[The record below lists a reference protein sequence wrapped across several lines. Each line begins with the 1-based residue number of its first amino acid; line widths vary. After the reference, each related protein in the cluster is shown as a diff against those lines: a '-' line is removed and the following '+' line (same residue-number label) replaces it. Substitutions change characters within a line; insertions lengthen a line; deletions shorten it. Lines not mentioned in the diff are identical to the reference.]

1 MPYFG
6 FLTSSS
12 KKAPSGTGKPPTS
25 ATSSTTRA
33 STKTSAPVPM
43 AAAKVANVAGGTKE
57 IGPNYD
63 SEINEWSELLTN
75 EQVDLNNSQTRL

>member
-12 KKAPSGTGKPPTS
+12 QKAPSGTGKPPTS
-25 ATSSTTRA
+25 ATTST
-33 STKTSAPVPM
+33 STSKATTKASAPVPM

-63 SEINEWSELLTN
+63 SEVNEWSELLTN
-75 EQVDLNNSQTRL
+75 EQVNHCN